1 MTNALYFFLRA
12 SKEEG
17 REEMNYVFTS
27 AHINVARVPIII
39 EGLCSSE
46 WTEKM
51 YSWYCTHIYTKAQ
64 AGIVY
69 NCNE

>member
-1 MTNALYFFLRA
+1 
-12 SKEEG
+12 
-17 REEMNYVFTS
+17 MNYVFTS